1 MVLFFKDKVTTEI
14 DTYCHTLSHLDDLP
28 ICRAVGRGSVAGVR
42 GGARALGRDALP
54 PRAEPPDTVAGRR
67 ARRPGD
73 RHAVGPAVARLPGL
87 PRAGP
92 RREPGVRV
100 ARRGADRAAVDLP
113 ARTRPDRKS
122 TRLNSSH

>member
-1 MVLFFKDKVTTEI
+1 MLRQPPRSTRTDTLFPYTT
-14 DTYCHTLSHLDDLP
+14 LFRS
-28 ICRAVGRGSVAGVR
+28 RAVGLGPLAGDR

-113 ARTRPDRKS
+113 ARTRPRS
-122 TRLNSSH
+122 EGHTSELQSLLRIT